1 MRGLHTQRPGKA
13 VEHDRHLL
21 TGDGIAGAE
30 TAVTVAGDDAK
41 GRRPA
46 DSLPIVGV
54 GSHIGKERRLLR
66 LGLSGRPPQEGHQ
79 LAAGAVRVRREMR
92 VVRSEGDPL
101 AYGPEDRFIVII
113 VRRHVREG
121 DRHVGCVQK
130 GRLDRHFGIRHDKGI
145 SALAKRGEGKGL
157 AQRIRHDKRFQ
168 YIALV
173 RRDGEGHGFAGAHA
187 ALADRHFP
195 VRCLHGAERMAGRRL
210 RRISVRIFRGDRRGG
225 LILVRDLIVCGL
237 FTGKGQGPVRQDGG
251 DIVAGEDVA
260 QNRAPCSVVP
270 PPADGDGTGNDLPD
284 APFHT
289 GVVIG
294 KFRLRGDPYACSQVD
309 GPGRK
314 RVCFRCRRPW
324 DLISLAVP
332 EQPLDLILLYDLIQA
347 GQMLRQ
353 KIPAGCDGDI
363 SGKRVA

>member
-1 MRGLHTQRPGKA
+1 
-13 VEHDRHLL
+13 
-21 TGDGIAGAE
+21 
-30 TAVTVAGDDAK
+30 
-41 GRRPA
+41 
-46 DSLPIVGV
+46 
-54 GSHIGKERRLLR
+54 
-66 LGLSGRPPQEGHQ
+66 
-79 LAAGAVRVRREMR
+79 MR
-92 VVRSEGDPL
+92 VVRSEGDSL

-121 DRHVGCVQK
+121 DRHVGRIQK

-173 RRDGEGHGFAGAHA
+173 RRDGEGHGLTGAHA
-187 ALADRHFP
+187 VLADRHVS
-195 VRCLHGAERMAGRRL
+195 VRCLHDAERMLRRL
-210 RRISVRIFRGDRRGG
+210 SVRIFRGSRRDRRGG

-237 FTGKGQGPVRQDGG
+237 FTGKGQGSVRQDGG
-251 DIVAGEDVA
+251 HVITGENVA
-260 QNRAPCSVVP
+260 QSRVPGSVVP

-284 APFHT
+284 APLHT

-294 KFRLRGDPYACSQVD
+294 EFRLRSDPYARSQVD

-314 RVCFRCRRPW
+314 IVCFRCRRPW
-324 DLISLAVP
+324 DLISLAVS

-363 SGKRVA
+363 SGERVS

>member
-1 MRGLHTQRPGKA
+1 
-13 VEHDRHLL
+13 
-21 TGDGIAGAE
+21 
-30 TAVTVAGDDAK
+30 
-41 GRRPA
+41 
-46 DSLPIVGV
+46 
-54 GSHIGKERRLLR
+54 
-66 LGLSGRPPQEGHQ
+66 
-79 LAAGAVRVRREMR
+79 MR

-113 VRRHVREG
+113 VRRHVCKG

-130 GRLDRHFGIRHDKGI
+130 GCVDRHFGIRHDKGI
-145 SALAKRGEGKGL
+145 SALAKRGEEKGL

-173 RRDGEGHGFAGAHA
+173 RRDGEGYGLAGAYA
-187 ALADRHFP
+187 ALADSHFS

-251 DIVAGEDVA
+251 DIVAGENVA
-260 QNRAPCSVVP
+260 QNRAPCSAVP

-284 APFHT
+284 APLHT

-294 KFRLRGDPYACSQVD
+294 KFRLRGDPYACFQVD
-309 GPGRK
+309 GSGRK
-314 RVCFRCRRPW
+314 RVCCRCRRPC

-353 KIPAGCDGDI
+353 KIPAGCDGDA
-363 SGKRVA
+363 SGERVTREVIAVFHLKIADLDRQIASADDDGDLLCLPVGAVRGKEFQRLCLRLLTGCCGRKDLSGLFKLKASLLAAGRITRKA